1 MDDVIL
7 SLSGILVPIGI
18 CVVLPIMVTWIVMKS
33 KRDAAKEKFSLLQK
47 AIEHGV
53 EIDPQLLMDKNSNTS
68 LKMRLLSKLQW
79 GIVLIVIGLAA
90 VFLMTFVKGWA
101 ANKELTYIA
110 ILSLAVGLSF
120 LVTYF
125 IGRKQLRHEIAL
137 EEQEAE
143 NKVNR

>member
-1 MDDVIL
+1 MDLDLAALLIPL
-7 SLSGILVPIGI
+7 GI
-18 CVVLPIMVTWIVMKS
+18 CVVLPITVTWIVAKS
-33 KRDAAKEKFSLLQK
+33 KRDVAKEKFSLLHK

-53 EIDPQLLMDKNSNTS
+53 EIDPQLLIDKNSDTS

-79 GIVLIVIGLAA
+79 GIILVVIGLAA

-125 IGRKQLRHEIAL
+125 IGRKQFQHEISL
-137 EEQEAE
+137 EEKETEQ
-143 NKVNR
+143 KVNR